1 MTTTM
6 VDTSAPTESM
16 CPIPLATL
24 LPGEVLDFDLY
35 LAHAGSTPVLYRSR
49 ECPLETSDL
58 SSLIASGVECLY
70 TTRDC
75 RTRYEEYLAQHVE
88 QIVHNE
94 NLPPEVRFR
103 IVQQC
108 ARRQVR
114 QALQLVDTSRAIQ
127 LCGGLATQLSHLV
140 VTGEVLPA
148 SMWNLLAH
156 DSSTFTHSM
165 NVASY
170 AALLARLLGVTDR
183 GELARIAVGG
193 LLHDYGKRNLSAVI
207 LRKRGPLTPEE
218 WLLVRQH
225 PQAGFEALC
234 DREELDWG
242 QLMMIYQHHEGI
254 NGRGYPV
261 GIAGSEIHWQG
272 KLCAVVDTFDA
283 LTCHRTY
290 RRALSVDEALAA
302 MQPAA
307 AERLDKE
314 MFQCWTENLTK
325 KAS

>member
-6 VDTSAPTESM
+6 VDTSTLAESM

-24 LPGEVLDFDLY
+24 LPGEALDFDLY
-35 LAHAGSTPVLYRSR
+35 LAHTGSAPVLYRSR
-49 ECPLETSDL
+49 EFPLETSDL
-58 SSLIASGVECLY
+58 SSLMASGVECLY
-70 TTRDC
+70 TTREC
-75 RTRYEEYLAQHVE
+75 HSRYEEYLADRLE
-88 QIVHNE
+88 QIARNE

-114 QALQLVDTSRAIQ
+114 QVLQLVDTSRAVQ
-127 LCGGLATQLSHLV
+127 LCGELAAQLSHLV
-140 VTGEVLPA
+140 ATGEVLP
-148 SMWNLLAH
+148 SRMWNLLAH
-156 DSSTFTHSM
+156 DSSTFTHSL
-165 NVASY
+165 NVGSY
-170 AALLARLLGVTDR
+170 AALLARLLGVTDQV
-183 GELARIAVGG
+183 ELTRIAVGG

-218 WLLVRQH
+218 WALVRQH

-234 DREELDWG
+234 DREELNWG

-261 GIAGSEIHWQG
+261 GIAGTEIHWQG

-283 LTCHRTY
+283 LTCHRSY
-290 RRALSVDEALAA
+290 RRALRVEEALAA

-307 AERLDKE
+307 GERLDQE
-314 MFQCWTENLTK
+314 MLQCWTENLTK
-325 KAS
+325 KPS